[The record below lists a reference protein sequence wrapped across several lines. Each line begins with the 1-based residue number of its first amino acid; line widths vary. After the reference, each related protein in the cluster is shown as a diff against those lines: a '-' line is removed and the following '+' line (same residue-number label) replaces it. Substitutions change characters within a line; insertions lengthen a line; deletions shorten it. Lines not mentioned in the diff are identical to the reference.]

1 MAALGLSARRRA
13 LDPGDIRARDKIAC
27 DPALAGALV
36 RVYPRAP
43 MTAGLRQLLT
53 LAWPIVLARSAQAAI
68 GFADAAMIAYLGQDA
83 LAATTTGALNTFGL
97 MILPMGIVFIVQSF
111 AAQLVGQKDIG
122 GARRYAWY
130 GLLLAAVT
138 QLVAIAAIPLV
149 ALSLAQLNYTPAVQL
164 LMTSYISIRL
174 LGIGAAVGIE
184 TLGNWYGGLGDTR
197 LALLSNVVAMVVNI
211 GLNWVLIY
219 GHLGFAPM
227 GVAGAAIA
235 SVIATWIGFIVVA
248 AVFLRGY
255 MPGSVGLAV
264 VAGAGRLRW
273 AEFTRMLRFGLPNG
287 LNWFLEF
294 SAFLAFINLIFADL
308 GTLAFAALMVVIQVN
323 SISFMPAFGLSSAGA
338 ILVGQAIG
346 AGQHDLVPAIVRRTG
361 LVAATW
367 QGLVGIVYFLLPV
380 PIMALFAED
389 KYAVSELAR
398 LGAVLLAISAA
409 WQLFDAAV
417 MTISEALRAA
427 GDTAWVLW
435 ARVGL
440 AWVVWLPLS
449 LWVVYGLGGGPPAAT
464 ACMLVYFV
472 TLTAAVWWRF
482 RSGAWRHI
490 DLTGRSDVPVV

>member
-1 MAALGLSARRRA
+1 
-13 LDPGDIRARDKIAC
+13 
-27 DPALAGALV
+27 
-36 RVYPRAP
+36 

-68 GFADAAMIAYLGQDA
+68 GFADAAMIAHLGKDA
-83 LAATTTGALNTFGL
+83 LAATTTGALNTFGM

-130 GLLLAAVT
+130 GLLLAALT
-138 QLVAIAAIPLV
+138 QVVALAAIPLIGMG
-149 ALSLAQLNYTPAVQL
+149 LAHSNYTPAVQA
-164 LMTSYISIRL
+164 LMTSYIALRL

-184 TLGNWYGGLGDTR
+184 ALGNWYGGLGDTR
-197 LALLSNVVAMVVNI
+197 LVLLANVTAMVVNI
-211 GLNWVLIY
+211 ALNWVLIY

-227 GVAGAAIA
+227 GVDGAAVA
-235 SVIATWIGFIVVA
+235 SVVATWAGFAVVA
-248 AVFLRGY
+248 VVFLRGY
-255 MPGSVGLAV
+255 MPGSIGPVA
-264 VAGAGRLRW
+264 AGAGRLRW
-273 AEFTRMLRFGLPNG
+273 PEFTRMLRFGLPNG

-294 SAFLAFINLIFADL
+294 SAFLIFVNLIFADL
-308 GTLAFAALMVVIQVN
+308 GTLAVAALMTVLQVN
-323 SISFMPAFGLSSAGA
+323 GIAFMPAFGLTSAGA

-361 LVAATW
+361 LVAAGW
-367 QGLVGIVYFLLPV
+367 QGLVGLVYVALPV
-380 PIMALFAED
+380 PIMAMFAEGD
-389 KYAVSELAR
+389 VDAAELAS

-440 AWVVWLPLS
+440 AWLVWLPLS
-449 LWVVYGLGGGPPAAT
+449 IWVVYGLGAGPPAAT
-464 ACMLVYFV
+464 ACFLVYFI
-472 TLTAAVWWRF
+472 TLTVAVWWRF
-482 RSGAWRHI
+482 RSGAWRRI
-490 DLTGRSDVPVV
+490 DLTGHGELPLVV

>member
-1 MAALGLSARRRA
+1 
-13 LDPGDIRARDKIAC
+13 
-27 DPALAGALV
+27 
-36 RVYPRAP
+36 

-68 GFADAAMIAYLGQDA
+68 GFADAAMIAYLGKDA

-130 GLLLAAVT
+130 GLLLAALT
-138 QLVAIAAIPLV
+138 QVLALAAIPLIGIG
-149 ALSLAQLNYTPAVQL
+149 LAHSNYTPAVQT
-164 LMTSYISIRL
+164 LMTGYIELRL

-197 LALLSNVVAMVVNI
+197 LVLLANVTAMFVNI

-227 GVAGAAIA
+227 GVDGAAIA
-235 SVIATWIGFIVVA
+235 SVIATWVGFAVVA
-248 AVFLRGY
+248 VVFLRGY
-255 MPGSVGLAV
+255 MPGSVGPV

-273 AEFTRMLRFGLPNG
+273 PEFTRMLRFGLPNG

-294 SAFLAFINLIFADL
+294 SAFLIFVNLIFADL
-308 GTLAFAALMVVIQVN
+308 GTLAVAALMTVIQVN
-323 SISFMPAFGLSSAGA
+323 GIAFMPAFGLSSAGA

-361 LVAATW
+361 VVAATW
-367 QGLVGIVYFLLPV
+367 QGLVGVIYFVAPV
-380 PIMALFAED
+380 PIMAMFAEGD
-389 KYAVSELAR
+389 GEAAELAS

-440 AWVVWLPLS
+440 AWLVWLPLS
-449 LWVVYGLGGGPPAAT
+449 LWVVYGLGAGPPAAT
-464 ACMLVYFV
+464 ACFLVYFV
-472 TLTAAVWWRF
+472 TLTIAVGWRF

-490 DLTGRSDVPVV
+490 DLTGHGELPVV

>member
-1 MAALGLSARRRA
+1 
-13 LDPGDIRARDKIAC
+13 
-27 DPALAGALV
+27 
-36 RVYPRAP
+36 
-43 MTAGLRQLLT
+43 MTAGLRQLLI

-68 GFADAAMIAYLGQDA
+68 GFADAAMIAHLGEDA

-111 AAQLVGQKDIG
+111 AAQLVGQRDLG

-130 GLLLAAVT
+130 GLLLAGLT
-138 QLVAIAAIPLV
+138 QLLALAAIPLV
-149 ALSLAQLNYTPAVQL
+149 AAAIGQLSYTPAVQA
-164 LMTSYISIRL
+164 LMISYISVRL
-174 LGIGAAVGIE
+174 LGLGAAVGIE
-184 TLGNWYGGLGDTR
+184 ALGNWYGGLGDTR
-197 LALLSNVVAMVVNI
+197 LSLLANVTAMLVNI

-227 GVAGAAIA
+227 GVQGAAIA
-235 SVIATWIGFIVVA
+235 SVIATWLGFAVVA
-248 AVFLRGY
+248 LVFARGY
-255 MPGSVGLAV
+255 MPGVELPAV
-264 VAGAGRLRW
+264 PGAGRLRW
-273 AEFTRMLRFGLPNG
+273 PEFTRMLRFGLPNG

-294 SAFLAFINLIFADL
+294 SAFLIFINVIFADL
-308 GTLAFAALMVVIQVN
+308 GTVAVAALMVVFQVN

-346 AGQHDLVPAIVRRTG
+346 AGKHDLVPAIVRRTAI
-361 LVAATW
+361 VAASW
-367 QGLVGIVYFLLPV
+367 QGLVGVFYFSLPV

-389 KYAVSELAR
+389 ELHASELAR

-417 MTISEALRAA
+417 MTLSEALRAA

-440 AWVVWLPLS
+440 AWAVWLPLS
-449 LWVVYGLGGGPPAAT
+449 LWVIHGLGGGPPAAT
-464 ACMLVYFV
+464 ACMVVYFA
-472 TLTAAVWWRF
+472 TLSLAVFWRF

-490 DLTGRSDVPVV
+490 NLTGHPQLG

>member
-1 MAALGLSARRRA
+1 MRGS
-13 LDPGDIRARDKIAC
+13 
-27 DPALAGALV
+27 LAVALV

-43 MTAGLRQLLT
+43 VTAGLRQLLI

-68 GFADAAMIAYLGQDA
+68 GFADAAMIAHLGKDA

-111 AAQLVGQKDIG
+111 AAQLVGQKDIS

-138 QLVAIAAIPLV
+138 QLVAFAAIPLV
-149 ALSLAQLNYTPAVQL
+149 GLGLAHSNYTPAVQT
-164 LMTSYISIRL
+164 LMTSYIGLRL

-184 TLGNWYGGLGDTR
+184 ALGNWYGGLGDTR
-197 LALLSNVVAMVVNI
+197 LVLLANVTAMVVNI
-211 GLNWVLIY
+211 GLNWMLIY

-235 SVIATWIGFIVVA
+235 SVIATWAGFVVVA
-248 AVFLRGY
+248 TVFLRGY
-255 MPGSVGLAV
+255 MPGSVGPVA
-264 VAGAGRLRW
+264 AGAGRLRW
-273 AEFTRMLRFGLPNG
+273 PEFTRMLRFGLPNG

-294 SAFLAFINLIFADL
+294 SAFLIFVNLIFADL
-308 GTLAFAALMVVIQVN
+308 GTLAVAALMTVMQVN
-323 SISFMPAFGLSSAGA
+323 GIAFMPAFGLSSAGA

-361 LVAATW
+361 LVAASW
-367 QGLVGIVYFLLPV
+367 QGLVGLVYVVAPV
-380 PIMALFAED
+380 PIMALFAEGD
-389 KYAVSELAR
+389 VDASELAS

-417 MTISEALRAA
+417 MSISEALRAA
-427 GDTAWVLW
+427 GDTAWVLY

-440 AWVVWLPLS
+440 AWLVWLPLS
-449 LWVVYGLGGGPPAAT
+449 MWVVYGLGGGPPAAT
-464 ACMLVYFV
+464 ACFLVYFI
-472 TLTAAVWWRF
+472 TLTVAVWWRF
-482 RSGAWRHI
+482 RSGAWRRI
-490 DLTGRSDVPVV
+490 DLTGRNELPVV

>member
-1 MAALGLSARRRA
+1 MYPPRR
-13 LDPGDIRARDKIAC
+13 
-27 DPALAGALV
+27 
-36 RVYPRAP
+36 
-43 MTAGLRQLLT
+43 MTAGFRQLLT

-68 GFADAAMIAYLGQDA
+68 GFADAAMIAHLGEDA

-111 AAQLVGQKDIG
+111 AAQLVGQQDIG

-130 GLLLAAVT
+130 GLILAAAT
-138 QLVAIAAIPLV
+138 QLVALAAIPLV
-149 ALSLAQLNYTPAVQL
+149 ALGIHQLNYTPVVQE
-164 LMTSYISIRL
+164 LMISYIAIRL
-174 LGIGAAVGIE
+174 LGLGAAVGIE

-197 LALLSNVVAMVVNI
+197 LALLSNVTAMIVNI
-211 GLNWVLIY
+211 GLNALLIY
-219 GHLGFAPM
+219 GMFGFPALG
-227 GVAGAAIA
+227 VEGAAIA
-235 SVIATWIGFIVVA
+235 SVIATWVGFAVVA
-248 AVFLRGY
+248 FVFLRGY
-255 MPGSVGLAV
+255 MPGSVGPALV
-264 VAGAGRLRW
+264 GAGRLRW
-273 AEFTRMLRFGLPNG
+273 REFTRMLRFGLPNG

-308 GTLAFAALMVVIQVN
+308 GTLAVAALMAVIQVN

-346 AGQHDLVPAIVRRTG
+346 AGKHDLVPAIVRRTG
-361 LVAATW
+361 IVAASW
-367 QGLVGIVYFLLPV
+367 QGVVGLVYVALPV
-380 PIMALFAED
+380 PIMALFAEND
-389 KYAVSELAR
+389 VDASELAA

-417 MTISEALRAA
+417 MTLSEALRAA

-449 LWVVYGLGGGPPAAT
+449 LWVVYGLGAGPPAAT

-472 TLTAAVWWRF
+472 TLTFAIWWRF
-482 RSGAWRHI
+482 RSGAWRRI
-490 DLTGRSDVPVV
+490 DLTGHSELPVV

>member
-1 MAALGLSARRRA
+1 M
-13 LDPGDIRARDKIAC
+13 
-27 DPALAGALV
+27 
-36 RVYPRAP
+36 YPRAP
-43 MTAGLRQLLT
+43 VTAGLRQLLI

-68 GFADAAMIAYLGQDA
+68 GFADAAMIAYLGKDA
-83 LAATTTGALNTFGL
+83 LAATTTGALNTFGM

-138 QLVAIAAIPLV
+138 QVLALAAIPLIGMG
-149 ALSLAQLNYTPAVQL
+149 LAHSNYTPAVQT
-164 LMTSYISIRL
+164 LMTSYIALRL

-197 LALLSNVVAMVVNI
+197 LVLLANVVAMVVNI
-211 GLNWVLIY
+211 ALNWVLIY

-235 SVIATWIGFIVVA
+235 SVIATWAGFVVVA
-248 AVFLRGY
+248 VVFLRGY
-255 MPGSVGLAV
+255 MPGSVGPVA
-264 VAGAGRLRW
+264 AGAGRLRW
-273 AEFTRMLRFGLPNG
+273 REFTRMMRFGLPNG

-294 SAFLAFINLIFADL
+294 SAFLIFVNLIFADL
-308 GTLAFAALMVVIQVN
+308 GTLAVAALMTVMQVN
-323 SISFMPAFGLSSAGA
+323 GIAFMPAFGLSSAGA

-346 AGQHDLVPAIVRRTG
+346 ARQHDLVPAIVRRTG
-361 LVAATW
+361 LVAASW
-367 QGLVGIVYFLLPV
+367 QGLVGIVYFVAPV
-380 PIMALFAED
+380 PIMAIFAEGD
-389 KYAVSELAR
+389 VDAAELAS

-440 AWVVWLPLS
+440 AWLVWLPLS
-449 LWVVYGLGGGPPAAT
+449 MWVVYGLGGGPPAAT
-464 ACMLVYFV
+464 ACFLVYFI
-472 TLTAAVWWRF
+472 TLAIAVSWRF

-490 DLTGRSDVPVV
+490 DLTGRGELPIVV